1 MKGLQDI
8 GSIAIAIAIGIVLV
22 GIAATALM
30 DLWLALLRALGVA
43 TQPMAFIGRW
53 VGHLFR
59 GQLTHVA
66 IARAEPVAGER
77 AWGWL
82 AHYAIGIAFAGLLVG
97 VAGSGWLARPT
108 AGPALAVGI
117 ATVLAP
123 LAVMQPAMGAGFF
136 ASKTPTPLKNCL
148 RSLANHTVFGLG
160 LYLGG
165 AALALLPL

>member
-1 MKGLQDI
+1 MKQLQDLA
-8 GSIAIAIAIGIVLV
+8 SLAVSVALV
-22 GIAATALM
+22 GMVATALM
-30 DLWLALLRALGVA
+30 DLWLALLRRLGVA

-66 IARAEPVAGER
+66 IARATPVVAER

-97 VAGSGWLARPT
+97 LMGSAWLIRPT
-108 AGPALAVGI
+108 AGPAIALGI
-117 ATVLAP
+117 VTVLAP
-123 LAVMQPAMGAGFF
+123 LGVMQPAMGAGFF
-136 ASKTPTPLKNCL
+136 ASKTPAPLKNCL

-160 LYLGG
+160 LYLGA